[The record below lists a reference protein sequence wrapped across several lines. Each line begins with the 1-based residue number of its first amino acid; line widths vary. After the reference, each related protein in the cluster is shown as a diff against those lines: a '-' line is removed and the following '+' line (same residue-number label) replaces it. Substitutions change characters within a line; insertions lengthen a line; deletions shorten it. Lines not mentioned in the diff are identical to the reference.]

1 MRDAARDA
9 LELVQT
15 RPRDELDKY
24 QWLGLV
30 KCIEIVG
37 EAASKVTPER
47 RQRHPEI
54 AWTKITGMRH
64 RLVHDYDRID
74 HDVVWKT
81 ATESLPPLV
90 EALERTVGPTG

>member
-1 MRDAARDA
+1 MRDAAQDALDLVRAHPRDA
-9 LELVQT
+9 
-15 RPRDELDKY
+15 LDKY

-37 EAASKVTPER
+37 EAAGRVTPER

-54 AWTKITGMRH
+54 PWSDITGMHH
-64 RLVHDYDRID
+64 RLVHDYDRINY
-74 HDVVWKT
+74 DVVWRT

-90 EALERTVGPTG
+90 EAVERIVGPTN